1 MCLLVVLAG
10 VHPEWALVVAAN
22 RDELLE
28 RPADAMAVL
37 RPADPRILGGRDQVG
52 GGTWLAVN
60 EFGVVAGLTNRPA
73 VSGHD
78 PTKRSRGE
86 LALALATHPTAEAA
100 VEDFRRS
107 FRPSDYNAAWLLV
120 GDAHSLHAL
129 AMTDGEQPVVER
141 LSPGLHILENYPPGT
156 NSPKVTHVR
165 SLLSGVEGLKGDELV
180 GRLRA
185 VLSNHQPPPVPPGG
199 RDVVEAW
206 RPVEA
211 SAACVHSEL
220 YGTRWSGIV
229 TVAEGGRPRFLYADG
244 HPCTSAWVDA
254 GPHWTV

>member
-1 MCLLVVLAG
+1 MCLLIALAG

-37 RPADPRILGGRDQVG
+37 HPAGPRILGGRDQAA

-60 EFGVVAGLTNRPA
+60 ELGVVAGLTNRPA
-73 VSGHD
+73 LSGPD
-78 PTKRSRGE
+78 PAKRSRGE
-86 LALALATHPTAEAA
+86 LAPALASHPTAEAA
-100 VEDFRRS
+100 VDAFRRS
-107 FRPSDYNAAWLLV
+107 FRPSDYNPAWLLV
-120 GDAHSLHAL
+120 GDAHSLFAID
-129 AMTDGEQPVVER
+129 MTDGDEPRVER
-141 LSPGLHILENYPPGT
+141 LPPGLHILENYPPGT
-156 NSPKVTHVR
+156 DSPKVAHVR

-185 VLSNHQPPPVPPGG
+185 VVSNHQPPPEPPGG
-199 RDVVEAW
+199 GDVAAW

-244 HPCTSAWVDA
+244 HPCTAAWADA
-254 GPHWTV
+254 GGLWSQ